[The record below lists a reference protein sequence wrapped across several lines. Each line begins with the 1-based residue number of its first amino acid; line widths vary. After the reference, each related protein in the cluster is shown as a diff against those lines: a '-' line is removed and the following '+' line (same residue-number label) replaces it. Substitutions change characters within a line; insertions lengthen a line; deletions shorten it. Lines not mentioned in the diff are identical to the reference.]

1 MKSVVVSYIP
11 VLSLCIGGW
20 MVLNG
25 ILHDIFILLSD
36 HGKKY
41 DRDLLRLLMDG
52 HILITCGVIQMVA
65 YTGLKTGQPWA
76 YYITGVACMSLL
88 IYCGMI
94 FLFLKSFFTAF
105 LNLALLILLI
115 IGFQKFN

>member
-1 MKSVVVSYIP
+1 MKPVLTYIP
-11 VLSLCIGGW
+11 VISLCIGAW

-52 HILITCGVIQMVA
+52 HILITCGMIQIIA
-65 YTGLKTGQPWA
+65 YNGLKSREPWA
-76 YYITGVACMSLL
+76 YYVAGVACISLL

-94 FLFLKSFFTAF
+94 WPFLKSVFTTV
-105 LNLALLILLI
+105 LNLVLLALLII
-115 IGFQKFN
+115 NFQKI